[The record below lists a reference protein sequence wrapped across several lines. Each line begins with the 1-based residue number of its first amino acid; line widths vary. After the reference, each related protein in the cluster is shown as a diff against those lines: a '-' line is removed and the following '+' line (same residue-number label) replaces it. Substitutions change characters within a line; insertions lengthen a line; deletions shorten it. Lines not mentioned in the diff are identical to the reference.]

1 MRSLYYWVI
10 PAVLVFVLAAYGIY
24 QLYKSAV
31 EEKPIPAPSPVS
43 SPVGFPTS
51 PTPKVSPSPVLGTG
65 TGAVTPSTQPEA
77 GFNTRELPLNYS
89 R

>member
-1 MRSLYYWVI
+1 MRSFYYYVI
-10 PAVLVFVLAAYGIY
+10 PAVLVFVLAGYGIY
-24 QLYKSAV
+24 QLYRSKV
-31 EEKPIPAPSPVS
+31 EEKPIPTPSPLS

-65 TGAVTPSTQPEA
+65 TGTVTPSTQPEA
-77 GFNTRELPLNYS
+77 GFNTREYPPNYT